1 MHSSDEQF
9 VRKQDFFTLL
19 TYMAQNPYGLS
30 TVWTYF
36 RGFYEEIEARY
47 L

>member
-1 MHSSDEQF
+1 MHSSNEQF

-19 TYMAQNPYGLS
+19 TYMAQNPNGLS
-30 TVWTYF
+30 IVWEYF
-36 RGFYEEIEARY
+36 RGYYEDIEERY